1 MESEC
6 SILNLT
12 EPLKGNKPMDIF
24 EKYKTSNL
32 PIWILVI
39 FCPKSFTT
47 NACENSW
54 IATHP
59 VAIHELLLIPSSF
72 FPNFD

>member
-32 PIWILVI
+32 PIWLLVI

-47 NACENSW
+47 NACENS
-54 IATHP
+54 
-59 VAIHELLLIPSSF
+59 
-72 FPNFD
+72 